1 MAKVVVGMSG
11 GVDSAVTA
19 YLLKE
24 AGYDVIGITLKTWIG
39 ANGELSRCCEI
50 DDARRISYKL
60 GIPYYAVNCLT
71 EFENSITK
79 PFMQEYIHGRTPN
92 PCIEC
97 NRHVK
102 WAKMVEFARY
112 MGADFVATG
121 HYASIVQ
128 KENGR
133 FSVKMAEHAAK
144 DQTYMLYKLTQE
156 QLASTIMPLG
166 TYHKDQVRTIAER
179 AGLPVAQKPDSQ
191 EICFVADGNYADYIE
206 QYSEDEIPSEGY
218 FVDETGKR
226 LGMHK
231 GIIHYTPGQRK
242 GLGLALGY
250 PAYVTRIDAERNEVV
265 IGDERAL
272 YYHQVFCND
281 LNFQSIP
288 PLATGETLPCNVKIR
303 YHHAA
308 QPACLTMQDHG
319 TLRIDFPD
327 PVRSP
332 APGQSAVFYD
342 DEGCVIGGGVITNF
356 S

>member
-19 YLLKE
+19 YLLKK

-39 ANGELSRCCEI
+39 ADGSMSRCCEI

-60 GIPYYAVNCLT
+60 GIPYYAVGCMT
-71 EFENSITK
+71 EFDHAVIE
-79 PFMQEYIHGRTPN
+79 PFMEHYLHGTTPN

-102 WAKMVEFARY
+102 WAKMIDFARY
-112 MGADFVATG
+112 MGADFIATG

-133 FSVKMAEHAAK
+133 FAVKANNHNTK

-166 TYHKDQVRTIAER
+166 SYQKKEVREIAEK
-179 AGLPVAQKPDSQ
+179 AGLPVASKPDSQ

-206 QYSEDEIPSEGY
+206 ACSSVPLPGSGN
-218 FVDETGKR
+218 FVDKNGTP
-226 LGMHK
+226 LGTHK

-242 GLGLALGY
+242 GLGIALGY
-250 PAYVTRIDAERNEVV
+250 PAYVIRIDAEKNEVV
-265 IGDERAL
+265 LGKDSSL
-272 YYHQVFCND
+272 YYHDIFCQD
-281 LNFQSIP
+281 LNFQAIP
-288 PLATGETLPCNVKIR
+288 ALSAGESLSCTAKIR

-308 QPACLTMQDHG
+308 QPATLTMTGNGEAHLHFD
-319 TLRIDFPD
+319 D
-327 PVRSP
+327 PVRAP

-342 DEGCVIGGGVITNF
+342 DENCVIGGGTITRF